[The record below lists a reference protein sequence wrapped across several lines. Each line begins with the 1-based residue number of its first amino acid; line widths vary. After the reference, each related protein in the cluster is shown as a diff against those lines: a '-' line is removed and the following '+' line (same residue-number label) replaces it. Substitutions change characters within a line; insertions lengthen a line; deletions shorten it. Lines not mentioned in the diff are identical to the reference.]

1 MAAQKHAPL
10 VLLTYTLQLEAL
22 QKTLVFPQ
30 QSVDM
35 EDTAT
40 IPRANIAIHVEP
52 DIISTK

>member
-1 MAAQKHAPL
+1 MAAQKHVQR
-10 VLLTYTLQLEAL
+10 VLLTNTLQLEAL

-40 IPRANIAIHVEP
+40 IPRANFA
-52 DIISTK
+52 